1 MRILLFGATGMVG
14 AGVLRECLLAS
25 DVTEI
30 RAVGRTPTGRAHPKL
45 HETVVQ
51 DLYDPGP
58 TAWRKMT
65 GYDACFF
72 CLGVT
77 SSGLTEAE
85 YVRLTHDLTLA
96 VAERLAL
103 LDPDMTFVYV
113 SGAGTDG
120 GGRGRSMWARVKG
133 RTENALQALPFAGAF
148 MFRPAVILPMHGER
162 SKTTS
167 YRLLYLAGR
176 PGAASAAPHRPR
188 ALPDDGGDRPGHARR
203 RAPRPGP
210 RGPGSARHLSGG
222 HGRRPIEPR
231 VIHDRLRQ
239 RDCHPV
245 LETDR
250 AGDVRRPF
258 SGFSGKRKRSRIILA
273 SGTISERWQVSSPSE
288 QP

>member
-1 MRILLFGATGMVG
+1 M
-14 AGVLRECLLAS
+14 
-25 DVTEI
+25 
-30 RAVGRTPTGRAHPKL
+30 
-45 HETVVQ
+45 
-51 DLYDPGP
+51 
-58 TAWRKMT
+58 
-65 GYDACFF
+65 
-72 CLGVT
+72 T

-120 GGRGRSMWARVKG
+120 GGHGRSMWARVKG

-167 YRLLYLAGR
+167 YRLLYRLAGPVLHLLR
-176 PGAASAAPHRPR
+176 RIAP
-188 ALPDDGGDRPGHARR
+188 AIPDDGGDRPGHARR

-210 RGPGSARHLSGG
+210 RDPGSARHLSGG
-222 HGRRPIEPR
+222 QGRRPIEPR
-231 VIHDRLRQ
+231 VIYDRLRQ

-245 LETDR
+245 LKTDR

-258 SGFSGKRKRSRIILA
+258 SGFQRKAERSRMILA

>member
-25 DVTEI
+25 DVTEV
-30 RAVGRTPTGRAHPKL
+30 RTVGRTPTGRIHPKL

-51 DLYDPGP
+51 DLFDPGP
-58 TAWRKMT
+58 TAWREMT

-96 VAERLAL
+96 VAERMAL

-120 GGRGRSMWARVKG
+120 SGRGRSMWARVKG

-167 YRLLYLAGR
+167 YRLLYRLAG
-176 PGAASAAPHRPR
+176 PGLHLLRRMVPAQLLTTEVIGR
-188 ALPDDGGDRPGHARR
+188 AMLAVARR
-203 RAPRPGP
+203 GQGRAVMEASDIYRAATAAVP
-210 RGPGSARHLSGG
+210 SN
-222 HGRRPIEPR
+222 HG
-231 VIHDRLRQ
+231 
-239 RDCHPV
+239 
-245 LETDR
+245 
-250 AGDVRRPF
+250 
-258 SGFSGKRKRSRIILA
+258 
-273 SGTISERWQVSSPSE
+273 
-288 QP
+288 

>member
-25 DVTEI
+25 DVTEV

-45 HETVVQ
+45 HETIVQ
-51 DLYDPGP
+51 DLFDPGP
-58 TAWRKMT
+58 TAWREMT

-85 YVRLTHDLTLA
+85 YVRLTHDLTLV
-96 VAERLAL
+96 VAERMAL

-120 GGRGRSMWARVKG
+120 GGRGRRMWARVKG

-167 YRLLYLAGR
+167 YRLLYRLAGPVLHLLR
-176 PGAASAAPHRPR
+176 RMAPAQLLTTEVIGR
-188 ALPDDGGDRPGHARR
+188 AMLGVARR
-203 RAPRPGP
+203 GRGRAVMEASDIYRAATAAVP
-210 RGPGSARHLSGG
+210 SN
-222 HGRRPIEPR
+222 HG
-231 VIHDRLRQ
+231 
-239 RDCHPV
+239 
-245 LETDR
+245 
-250 AGDVRRPF
+250 
-258 SGFSGKRKRSRIILA
+258 
-273 SGTISERWQVSSPSE
+273 
-288 QP
+288 

>member
-25 DVTEI
+25 DVTEV
-30 RAVGRTPTGRAHPKL
+30 RTVGRTPTGRAHLKQ

-51 DLYDPGP
+51 DLFDPGP
-58 TAWRKMT
+58 TAWREMT

-85 YVRLTHDLTLA
+85 YLRLTNDLTLA
-96 VAERLAL
+96 VAGRLAL

-167 YRLLYLAGR
+167 YRLLYRLTGPVLHLLRRMAPAQLLTTEVIGRAMLAV
-176 PGAASAAPHRPR
+176 
-188 ALPDDGGDRPGHARR
+188 ARR
-203 RAPRPGP
+203 GRGRAVMEASDIYRAATAT
-210 RGPGSARHLSGG
+210 ARS
-222 HGRRPIEPR
+222 
-231 VIHDRLRQ
+231 
-239 RDCHPV
+239 
-245 LETDR
+245 
-250 AGDVRRPF
+250 
-258 SGFSGKRKRSRIILA
+258 
-273 SGTISERWQVSSPSE
+273 SER
-288 QP
+288 